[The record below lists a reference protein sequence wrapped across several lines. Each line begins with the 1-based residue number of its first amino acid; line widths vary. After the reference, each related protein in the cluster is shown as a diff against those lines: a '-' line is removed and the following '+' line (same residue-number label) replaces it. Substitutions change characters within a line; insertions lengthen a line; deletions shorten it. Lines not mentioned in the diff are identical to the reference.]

1 MAVYKV
7 PQDVEADDKLI
18 GPFSFRQFIYLIVVA
33 ISMAGAWGLMQLFA
47 PLVIIPLPI
56 ILLFGALALP
66 LRKDQPMEAYLT
78 AIVSFYFMKSRR
90 RFWEPDG
97 IDSFVTIIAPKN
109 ADIKRTKDID
119 QTEAEK
125 RFSYLAGI
133 VDSHG
138 WAVRGQGVDAPANL
152 SSELYREAAAATD
165 VMDNNTSQAQGL
177 DRMLQEG
184 TDAHRKQ
191 LETKMLQPT
200 PGIAPSPQPTM
211 PPTQAASPAV
221 AAAASNP
228 LLGDTP
234 HIPVVPTAT
243 PVYQVPSPPPA
254 TTSASTDAILS
265 SQQRDALAF
274 AKGLIEEAEDE
285 RQVAPDKKPVQAE
298 ATTSAKPPSAATIDL
313 ATNRPELTVQT
324 ISEEAHR
331 IEEKEKQSEDGEV
344 FISLH

>member
-33 ISMAGAWGLMQLFA
+33 ISGAGAWGLAQLFI
-47 PLVIIPLPI
+47 PLAIIPLPF
-56 ILLFGALALP
+56 ILFFGALALP
-66 LRKDQPMEAYLT
+66 LRKDQPMEAYLS

-90 RFWEPDG
+90 RFWVPDG

-109 ADIKRTKDID
+109 ADIKRTKDIN

-152 SSELYREAAAATD
+152 SSELYREAAQATD
-165 VMDNNTSQAQGL
+165 MMDNGTSMAQGL
-177 DRMLQEG
+177 DRMLQSSDD
-184 TDAHRKQ
+184 THRKQ
-191 LETKMLQPT
+191 LETRMQQPT
-200 PGIAPSPQPTM
+200 PLAAPLPPAAQSSNLPTSSSPL
-211 PPTQAASPAV
+211 V

-228 LLGDTP
+228 MLGGTL
-234 HIPVVPTAT
+234 HIPEPPVT
-243 PVYQVPSPPPA
+243 PAPKPA
-254 TTSASTDAILS
+254 TDSILS
-265 SQQRDALAF
+265 AQQRDALAF
-274 AKGLIEEAEDE
+274 ANGLIEEAEDE
-285 RQVAPDKKPVQAE
+285 RHVTPAPDKKPPQSDP
-298 ATTSAKPPSAATIDL
+298 TTSAKPPSAATIDL
-313 ATNRPELTVQT
+313 ATNRPELTIQT

>member
-18 GPFSFRQFIYLIVVA
+18 GPFSFRQFIYLIIVA
-33 ISMAGAWGLMQLFA
+33 ISGAAAWGLMQLFA
-47 PLVIIPLPI
+47 PLVIIPIPI
-56 ILLFGALALP
+56 ILFFGALALP
-66 LRKDQPMEAYLT
+66 LRKDQPMEAYLS

-109 ADIKRTKDID
+109 ADIRRTKDID

-138 WAVRGQGVDAPANL
+138 WAVRGQGVEAPANL
-152 SSELYREAAAATD
+152 SSELYREAAGATD
-165 VMDNNTSQAQGL
+165 MMDSSTSQAQGL
-177 DRMLQEG
+177 DRMLQDS

-191 LETKMLQPT
+191 VSSTMQQPALVQPPAAPTT
-200 PGIAPSPQPTM
+200 PLM
-211 PPTQAASPAV
+211 
-221 AAAASNP
+221 AAATSNP
-228 LLGDTP
+228 LLGTP
-234 HIPVVPTAT
+234 AAPQPTADPIMT
-243 PVYQVPSPPPA
+243 A
-254 TTSASTDAILS
+254 
-265 SQQRDALAF
+265 QQRDALAF

-285 RQVAPDKKPVQAE
+285 RKTTPSTAPTSTPAAAAPTLAPAP
-298 ATTSAKPPSAATIDL
+298 ATPAPSTSAIPPSAATIDL

-324 ISEEAHR
+324 ISEEAR
-331 IEEKEKQSEDGEV
+331 RLETKEKVEKEKQPEEDDGEV

>member
-18 GPFSFRQFIYLIVVA
+18 GPFSFRQFIYLIIVA
-33 ISMAGAWGLMQLFA
+33 ISGAGAWGLMQLFA
-47 PLVIIPLPI
+47 PLVIIPIPI
-56 ILLFGALALP
+56 ILFFGALALP
-66 LRKDQPMEAYLT
+66 LRKDQPMEAYLS

-109 ADIKRTKDID
+109 SDIKRTKDID
-119 QTEAEK
+119 QNEAEK

-138 WAVRGQGVDAPANL
+138 WAVRGQGIDAPANL
-152 SSELYREAAAATD
+152 SNELYREAAGATD
-165 VMDNNTSQAQGL
+165 MMDGGSSQAQGL
-177 DRMLQEG
+177 DRMLQ
-184 TDAHRKQ
+184 DSSAAHRKQ
-191 LETKMLQPT
+191 VSSTMRLPNSPAQA
-200 PGIAPSPQPTM
+200 APQT
-211 PPTQAASPAV
+211 PPTTAPDSPVV

-228 LLGDTP
+228 LLGDTNYRP
-234 HIPVVPTAT
+234 NL
-243 PVYQVPSPPPA
+243 PA
-254 TTSASTDAILS
+254 APQAQAAASHNAPSTDSIITA
-265 SQQRDALAF
+265 QQRDALAF

-285 RQVAPDKKPVQAE
+285 RKVAPDSAPITAT